1 MLLCENTNDF
11 HILEV
16 MMNQIDETREQHMK
30 FDLIYS
36 VCATNHI
43 IVSPVM
49 GSSGLV
55 KLKQPPPPTSHIH
68 TPHTHMYWNPSPCQ
82 VCLVLLEQSSL
93 NDCSPSHS
101 LLRTGPSP
109 SVRLL
114 LFLMQAIKTHP
125 HRHTHGSLLFKSIN
139 QY

>member
-1 MLLCENTNDF
+1 MNGLLQKNTNDF

-36 VCATNHI
+36 LRATDHI
-43 IVSPVM
+43 IVSLVM

-68 TPHTHMYWNPSPCQ
+68 TYTGTPPPVRSALCSLSNQASTIVLHHIARSGPAPHH
-82 VCLVLLEQSSL
+82 L
-93 NDCSPSHS
+93 
-101 LLRTGPSP
+101 
-109 SVRLL
+109 
-114 LFLMQAIKTHP
+114 
-125 HRHTHGSLLFKSIN
+125 
-139 QY
+139 

>member
-1 MLLCENTNDF
+1 MLLWKNTNDF
-11 HILEV
+11 LILEV

-36 VCATNHI
+36 MRATNHI
-43 IVSPVM
+43 IVSLVM

-68 TPHTHMYWNPSPCQ
+68 TPRTHTYTGTPPPCQ

-93 NDCSPSHS
+93 SNCSPSHS
-101 LLRTGPSP
+101 LLRTSPSP

-114 LFLMQAIKTHP
+114 LFLMQAIRTHP
-125 HRHTHGSLLFKSIN
+125 
-139 QY
+139 Q